1 MSNLIDKNFINL
13 IQKIFLTD
21 IKNEEYSCLLNLL
34 KSLINYTHYYLFFLN
49 SENIQLKSTS
59 DNIYDAGYI
68 MELKGNLSDRLFID
82 NTEILNKDDLLIK
95 MLNLSGKSFLISK
108 LSIKGIVFGFLLF
121 ENDVE
126 YTNNDLRN
134 AQVISLILSYKIKDI
149 ELSNVFKIQTKAL
162 KNAIEDIHEAY
173 KTIKKQNKKILASE
187 KIKNEFIANVSH
199 ELRTPLNAI
208 IGYSDILKTGNCGDL
223 TDKQKDYINEIQI
236 AGVQLLGMV
245 NEILDITKIEAN
257 AIKLVK
263 RYFEISRPIIETKNL
278 LLPLIKNK
286 NLNII
291 VNIEND
297 IDIFADYQKI
307 QQIFYN
313 LLSNAIKYSNT
324 NGNIYISVTNTKKK
338 IKIVVKDEGVGIDK
352 KYHKKIFQKFVQL
365 EEAFYKKETST
376 GLGLAITKNLVELH
390 NGKIK
395 VESKTGEGASFIVT
409 LPINE
414 PNKIPF

>member
-126 YTNNDLRN
+126 YKNNDLRN